1 MQKFR
6 HIPSDGQNF
15 RLNLD
20 FLMATSKASLKILAE
35 MAGVSKATASWVLSG
50 QGRSRGISPE
60 TCERVMNMAKELGYR
75 PNRLAQG
82 LSTGK
87 SHTIGVVLSSL
98 ADPFYG
104 GLALALIDEAEKR
117 GYSVMMATSE
127 SDSVKETNAIKIFV
141 ENQMDG
147 ILVTPCLASKQA
159 LCDYINEGVNIVMID
174 RGIDGVTAPSVVMD
188 NRESA
193 RTLVAG
199 LIAKGCRKIAIFTTS
214 HNLENM
220 QERYLGY
227 CDALEDA
234 GLSIDEHLICE
245 FSSKADVEDRN
256 RKIDELLAYEPDID
270 GIFFTTHVLVLS
282 TYSHFVDLGR
292 DTYRGEHWACIHST
306 DDFKLIL
313 PGIAIAQIPIQEM
326 GKKSV
331 ELLLERAGNACGQ
344 VVLPSEPIMP

>member
-1 MQKFR
+1 
-6 HIPSDGQNF
+6 
-15 RLNLD
+15 
-20 FLMATSKASLKILAE
+20 MAVNKTSLKKLAE
-35 MAGVSKATASWVLSG
+35 HAGVSKATASWVLSG
-50 QGRSRGISPE
+50 QGRSRGISPD
-60 TCERVMNMAKELGYR
+60 TCEKVMKKAKELGYR
-75 PNRLAQG
+75 PNRLARG

-117 GYSVMMATSE
+117 GYSIMMATSE
-127 SDSVKETNAIKIFV
+127 SDSVKETKAIKIFI

-159 LCDYINEGVNIVMID
+159 LCEYVDEGVNLVMID
-174 RGIDGVTAPSVVMD
+174 RGITGVPAPSVVMN

-193 RTLVAG
+193 RSLVAG

-214 HNLENM
+214 HYLENM
-220 QERYLGY
+220 QDRYQGY
-227 CDALEDA
+227 CDALEAA
-234 GLSIDEHLICE
+234 GLPVDERLFCE
-245 FSSKADVEDRN
+245 FSSVPDVEERN
-256 RKIDELLAYEPDID
+256 RKVDELLAREPELD

-282 TYSHFVDLGR
+282 TYSRFVDLGR

-306 DDFKLIL
+306 DDFKLLL
-313 PGIAIAQIPIQEM
+313 PRISIAQIPITEM

-331 ELLLERAGNACGQ
+331 EMLLEKTENSCEK
-344 VVLPSEPIMP
+344 VVLPSKLIML

>member
-1 MQKFR
+1 
-6 HIPSDGQNF
+6 
-15 RLNLD
+15 
-20 FLMATSKASLKILAE
+20 MAANKASLKTLAE
-35 MAGVSKATASWVLSG
+35 RAGVSTATASWVLSG
-50 QGRSRGISPE
+50 QGRSRGISTE
-60 TCERVMNMAKELGYR
+60 TCEKVMKMAKELGYR

-87 SHTIGVVLSSL
+87 SHTIGVVMSSL

-127 SDSVKETNAIKIFV
+127 SDSAKEINAIKIFI

-159 LCDYINEGVNIVMID
+159 LCEFVNEGVNLVMID
-174 RGIDGVTAPSVVMD
+174 RGIKEVAAPSVVMN

-199 LIAKGCRKIAIFTTS
+199 LIAKGCRKIAVFTTS
-214 HNLENM
+214 HHLENM
-220 QERYLGY
+220 QERYRGY
-227 CDALEDA
+227 CDALEEA
-234 GLSIDEHLICE
+234 GLPVDEHLLCD
-245 FSSKADVEDRN
+245 FSSGADVEERN
-256 RKIDELLAYEPDID
+256 RKIDELLESEPDLD

-282 TYSHFVDLGR
+282 TYSHFIDLGR
-292 DTYRGEHWACIHST
+292 DTFRGEHWACIHST
-306 DDFKLIL
+306 DDFKLLL
-313 PGIAIAQIPIQEM
+313 PGISIAQIPISDM

-331 ELLLERAGNACGQ
+331 EMLLEQTKKSCGQ
-344 VVLPSEPIMP
+344 LVLPSKLIMP

>member
-1 MQKFR
+1 
-6 HIPSDGQNF
+6 
-15 RLNLD
+15 
-20 FLMATSKASLKILAE
+20 MAANKASLKILAE
-35 MAGVSKATASWVLSG
+35 HAGVSKATASWVLSG
-50 QGRSRGISPE
+50 QGRSRGISPD
-60 TCERVMNMAKELGYR
+60 TCEKVLNKAKELGYR

-104 GLALALIDEAEKR
+104 GLALALIDAAEKR

-127 SDSVKETNAIKIFV
+127 SDSVKEINAIKIFI

-147 ILVTPCLASKQA
+147 ILVTPCLDSKQA
-159 LCDYINEGVNIVMID
+159 LCNYVDEGVNLVMID
-174 RGIDGVTAPSVVMD
+174 RGIRGVAAPSVVMD

-193 RTLVAG
+193 RALVAG

-214 HNLENM
+214 HYLENM

-227 CDALEDA
+227 CDALRSA
-234 GLSIDEHLICE
+234 GLPVDERLLCDFTSE
-245 FSSKADVEDRN
+245 SNVEERY
-256 RKIDELLAYEPDID
+256 RKMDEVLAYEPGID

-292 DTYRGEHWACIHST
+292 DTYRGEHWACIHNT
-306 DDFKLIL
+306 DDFKLLL
-313 PGIAIAQIPIQEM
+313 PGISIARIPITDM

-331 ELLLERAGNACGQ
+331 EMLLDRAGNPCEQ
-344 VVLPSEPIMP
+344 VVLPSKLIMP

>member
-1 MQKFR
+1 
-6 HIPSDGQNF
+6 
-15 RLNLD
+15 
-20 FLMATSKASLKILAE
+20 MATNKASLKTLAE
-35 MAGVSKATASWVLSG
+35 HAGVSKATASWVLSG
-50 QGRSRGISPE
+50 QGRRRGISLD
-60 TCERVMNMAKELGYR
+60 TCEKVMNKAKELGYR

-127 SDSVKETNAIKIFV
+127 SDSTKEINAIKIFI

-159 LCDYINEGVNIVMID
+159 LCKYVDEGVNLVMID
-174 RGIDGVTAPSVVMD
+174 RGIKGVVAPSVVMD

-193 RTLVAG
+193 RALVTG

-214 HNLENM
+214 HYLENM
-220 QERYLGY
+220 QERYQGY
-227 CDALEDA
+227 CDALQAA
-234 GLSIDEHLICE
+234 GLPVDERLLCE
-245 FSSKADVEDRN
+245 FSPGTDVEERY
-256 RKIDELLAYEPDID
+256 RKIDEVLAYEPDID

-282 TYSHFVDLGR
+282 TYSHFIDLGR
-292 DTYRGEHWACIHST
+292 DTYRGEHWACIHNT
-306 DDFKLIL
+306 DDFKLLL
-313 PGIAIAQIPIQEM
+313 PGISIAQIPIIDM

-331 ELLLERAGNACGQ
+331 EMLLEQNRSSCGQ
-344 VVLPSEPIMP
+344 VVLSSKLIMP

>member
-1 MQKFR
+1 
-6 HIPSDGQNF
+6 
-15 RLNLD
+15 
-20 FLMATSKASLKILAE
+20 
-35 MAGVSKATASWVLSG
+35 
-50 QGRSRGISPE
+50 
-60 TCERVMNMAKELGYR
+60 MAKELGYR

-127 SDSVKETNAIKIFV
+127 SDSNKETKAIKIFI

-159 LCDYINEGVNIVMID
+159 LCEYVENGVNLVMID
-174 RGIDGVTAPSVVMD
+174 RGINDVAAPSVVMD

-193 RTLVAG
+193 RVLVSG
-199 LIAKGCRKIAIFTTS
+199 LISKGCRKIAIFTTS

-220 QERYLGY
+220 QERYRGY
-227 CDALEDA
+227 CDALDFA
-234 GLSIDEHLICE
+234 GIPVDEHLLCE
-245 FSSKADVEDRN
+245 FSSESDIEERY
-256 RKIDELLAYEPDID
+256 RKIDEVLEYEPDLD
-270 GIFFTTHVLVLS
+270 AIFFTTHVLVLS
-282 TYSHFVDLGR
+282 TYSHFLDLGR
-292 DTYRGEHWACIHST
+292 DTYRGDHWACIHST
-306 DDFKLIL
+306 DDFKLLL
-313 PGIAIAQIPIQEM
+313 PGISIAQIPIKDM

-331 ELLLERAGNACGQ
+331 ELLLDQIEKTCEQ
-344 VVLPSEPIMP
+344 VVLPSRLILH

>member
-1 MQKFR
+1 
-6 HIPSDGQNF
+6 
-15 RLNLD
+15 
-20 FLMATSKASLKILAE
+20 MANKASLKILAE
-35 MAGVSKATASWVLSG
+35 RAGVSKATASWVLSG
-50 QGRSRGISPE
+50 QGRSRGISTD
-60 TCERVMNMAKELGYR
+60 TCEKVMNMAKELGYR

-127 SDSVKETNAIKIFV
+127 SDSNKETKAIKIFI

-159 LCDYINEGVNIVMID
+159 LCEYVENGVNLVMID
-174 RGIDGVTAPSVVMD
+174 RGINDVAAPSVVMD

-193 RTLVAG
+193 RVLVSG
-199 LIAKGCRKIAIFTTS
+199 LISKGCRKIAIFTTS

-220 QERYLGY
+220 QERYRGY
-227 CDALEDA
+227 CDALDFA
-234 GLSIDEHLICE
+234 GIPVDEHLLCE
-245 FSSKADVEDRN
+245 FSSESDIEERY
-256 RKIDELLAYEPDID
+256 RKIDEVLEYEPDLD
-270 GIFFTTHVLVLS
+270 AIFFTTHVLVLS
-282 TYSHFVDLGR
+282 TYSHFLDLGR
-292 DTYRGEHWACIHST
+292 DTYRGDHWACIHST
-306 DDFKLIL
+306 DDFKLLL
-313 PGIAIAQIPIQEM
+313 PGISIAQIPIKDM

-331 ELLLERAGNACGQ
+331 ELLLDQIEKTCEQ
-344 VVLPSEPIMP
+344 VVLPSRLILH

>member
-1 MQKFR
+1 M
-6 HIPSDGQNF
+6 
-15 RLNLD
+15 
-20 FLMATSKASLKILAE
+20 MANKVSLKTLAE
-35 MAGVSKATASWVLSG
+35 RAGVSKATASWVLSG
-50 QGRSRGISPE
+50 QGRSRGISPD
-60 TCERVMNMAKELGYR
+60 TCEKVMNKAKEIGYR

-87 SHTIGVVLSSL
+87 SRTVGVVLSSL

-127 SDSVKETNAIKIFV
+127 SDSVKEINAIKIFI

-147 ILVTPCLASKQA
+147 ILVTPCLDSKQA
-159 LCDYINEGVNIVMID
+159 LCECVDEGTNLVMID
-174 RGIDGVTAPSVVMD
+174 RGIKGVSAPSVVMD

-193 RTLVAG
+193 RALVAG
-199 LIAKGCRKIAIFTTS
+199 LTAKGCRKIAIFTTS
-214 HNLENM
+214 HYLENM

-227 CDALEDA
+227 CDALEAA
-234 GLSIDEHLICE
+234 GLPIDEHLFCD
-245 FSSKADVEDRN
+245 FSSGADVEERN
-256 RKIDELLAYEPDID
+256 RRIDEMLAYAPDLD

-282 TYSHFVDLGR
+282 TYSHFLDLGR

-306 DDFKLIL
+306 EDFKLLL
-313 PGIAIAQIPIQEM
+313 PGISIAQIPITDM

-331 ELLLERAGNACGQ
+331 EMLLEQPGNPCEQ
-344 VVLPSEPIMP
+344 VVLPSKLIMP